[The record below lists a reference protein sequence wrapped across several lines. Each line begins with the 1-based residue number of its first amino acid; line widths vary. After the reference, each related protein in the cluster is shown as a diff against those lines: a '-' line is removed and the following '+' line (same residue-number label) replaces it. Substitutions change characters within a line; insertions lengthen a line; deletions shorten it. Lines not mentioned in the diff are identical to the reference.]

1 MKTLPELLREA
12 DPLGY
17 EPARRVQQRHIRRQA
32 VLDASP
38 TRDDARRRPMTVIA
52 LAAFAII
59 AIALLSFQRWST
71 AVDLVAA
78 VRLEVRLAEATP
90 TLGLREAVVAGTER
104 KIYLHSEPVV
114 SNSDIVQAQVVEGG
128 GGWATFGVSITFGA
142 EGARKMLRA
151 TESHIGQPLAILVDG
166 EVVSAPVVRS
176 PITTSALISGSYTR
190 AEAERIVRG
199 IVGR

>member
-1 MKTLPELLREA
+1 MKTLPEMLREA
-12 DPLGY
+12 DPLAY
-17 EPARRVQQRHIRRQA
+17 EPPRRVQQRHLRRQA
-32 VLDASP
+32 VLDASR
-38 TRDDARRRPMTVIA
+38 THGDARRRRLTGAA
-52 LAAFAII
+52 LAALAII

-78 VRLEVRLAEATP
+78 VRFEVRLAEATP

-128 GGWATFGVSITFGA
+128 GGSTTFGVSITFSA

-151 TESHIGQPLAILVDG
+151 TQSHIGRPLAILVDG
-166 EVVSAPVVRS
+166 EVVAAPVVRS
-176 PITTSALISGSYTR
+176 PITTSALVSGSYAR